1 MIKCERMKTLYDV
14 QEFLKKHGYINLLS
28 NRLDAI
34 FFMAQELKTLYDA
47 GLIPDQNDYFTAD
60 LILRREHRL
69 ESEKKTYDEKNYRD

>member
-1 MIKCERMKTLYDV
+1 MIKYGRMKTLYDV
-14 QEFLKKHGYINLLS
+14 QEFLKMHGYINLFS

-47 GLIPDQNDYFTAD
+47 GLIPDEKDYFTAD

-69 ESEKKTYDEKNYRD
+69 ESEKVTYDKQNNWD

>member
-14 QEFLKKHGYINLLS
+14 QEFLKLHGYINLFS
-28 NRLDAI
+28 NRRDAI

-47 GLIPDQNDYFTAD
+47 GLIPNEKDYFTAD

-69 ESEKKTYDEKNYRD
+69 ESEKVTNDKKNNWD

>member
-1 MIKCERMKTLYDV
+1 MKTLYDV
-14 QEFLKKHGYINLLS
+14 QEFLKIHGYINLFS

-47 GLIPDQNDYFTAD
+47 GLIPDEKDYFTAD

-69 ESEKKTYDEKNYRD
+69 ESEKVKYDKKNNWH